1 MEELKEALRNL
12 EDWQLLE
19 LIREVVAE
27 KVKEVDYVEVTGDKL
42 ALSDAA
48 KLLFLNRVLN
58 Y

>member
-12 EDWQLLE
+12 EDWRLLE
-19 LIREVVAE
+19 LIREVVAA
-27 KVKEVDYVEVTGDKL
+27 KVAEVDYVDVTGDKL